1 LYATIALCTQQ
12 LSPQAQATLCALAI
26 FPPKPHSFSEEAALV
41 ISKQP
46 RETLDEL
53 WDAGLLE
60 NWGSGRY
67 TLHQIVATYARARTK
82 SQWDN
87 SG

>member
-1 LYATIALCTQQ
+1 
-12 LSPQAQATLCALAI
+12 CALAI

-41 ISKQP
+41 ISQQP

-67 TLHQIVATYARARTK
+67 TLHQIVATYARAWTK
-82 SQWDN
+82 SQWETAT
-87 SG
+87 S